1 MKKVVIVIIIL
12 LIIATAAVLLHDN
25 KPGDSPTMPTITE
38 DSAPTDPEPTTPEP
52 TDPKPTVPEPTDP
65 EHIEPNPTD
74 SEPTA
79 PEPTTEPTTAPTN
92 EPTIDVPVTEPPTTE
107 PPATDPP
114 VADPPETEEK
124 TCSPWCHF
132 GDFTTILE
140 PTTISTGLK
149 VAYCKN
155 CGQEFIDEIP
165 RLISPEKLENIDPR
179 ITITKNVADCTVA
192 YDYKNLGVWD
202 LRSWGGAPIMVIT
215 EDDCLE
221 ITYFKQDG
229 SKVVYLLKPVE
240 DAKVWISIWED
251 GSYRYHIF
259 DGFENV
265 DGTGN

>member
-1 MKKVVIVIIIL
+1 MEKIMKIRRFVVSVLIIIL
-12 LIIATAAVLLHDN
+12 IAAIGIGVFMLMRHRQGQKQPQSQLPAQA
-25 KPGDSPTMPTITE
+25 S
-38 DSAPTDPEPTTPEP
+38 TTHPV
-52 TDPKPTVPEPTDP
+52 TVPLDISPQTEATKSTTEP
-65 EHIEPNPTD
+65 I
-74 SEPTA
+74 
-79 PEPTTEPTTAPTN
+79 TEPTTAPTT
-92 EPTIDVPVTEPPTTE
+92 EPTPASTTNPTATNPPLTNPPATAPPVTESPTTE
-107 PPATDPP
+107 
-114 VADPPETEEK
+114 EK
-124 TCSPWCHF
+124 ECSPWCLF
-132 GDFTTILE
+132 GKFTTILE
-140 PTTISTGLK
+140 PTATSTGLQ

-155 CGQEFIDEIP
+155 CGKEFLDEIP

-229 SKVVYLLKPVE
+229 SEVVYLLKPVE
-240 DAKVWISIWED
+240 DAKVWISIRED

-265 DGTGN
+265 DGSGG

>member
-1 MKKVVIVIIIL
+1 MKIRRFVISVLIIIL
-12 LIIATAAVLLHDN
+12 V
-25 KPGDSPTMPTITE
+25 
-38 DSAPTDPEPTTPEP
+38 APIGIGVFMFMRHRQGQKQPQSQIQAQSSTTHPVTVPLDTTPQTEA
-52 TDPKPTVPEPTDP
+52 TKSTNST
-65 EHIEPNPTD
+65 
-74 SEPTA
+74 TA
-79 PEPTTEPTTAPTN
+79 PTTEPTTAPTT
-92 EPTIDVPVTEPPTTE
+92 EPIPAPTTKPTVTDPPATVSPVTEPPTTK
-107 PPATDPP
+107 
-114 VADPPETEEK
+114 EK
-124 TCSPWCHF
+124 ECSPWCLF
-132 GDFTTILE
+132 GEFTTILE
-140 PTTISTGLK
+140 PTATSTGLQ

-155 CGQEFIDEIP
+155 CGKEFLDEIP

-229 SKVVYLLKPVE
+229 SEVVYLLKPVK

-265 DGTGN
+265 DGPGG